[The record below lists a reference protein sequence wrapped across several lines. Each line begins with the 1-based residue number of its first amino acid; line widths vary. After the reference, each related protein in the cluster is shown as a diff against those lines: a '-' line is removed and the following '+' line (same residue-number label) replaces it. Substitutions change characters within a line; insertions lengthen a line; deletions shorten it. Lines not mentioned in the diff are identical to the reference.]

1 MCEIGLSVELITL
14 APCFLLLWCRVRSRE
29 HAAAKS
35 PTMAWLTLI
44 ALFLC
49 PSITSGFGGSS
60 IFGSPVAV
68 PHRARSSASSTKCQ
82 RHRHH
87 SHLSMKIKCGVVGL
101 PNVGKSTLFNAL
113 AKRSLAESAN
123 FPFCTIDPNV
133 APIAIPDQYLE
144 PLGVLANS
152 RRTVPAT
159 IEFVDV
165 AGLVKGASCGEG
177 LGNKFLAT
185 IRECDCIVHVVRTFE
200 DGNTIHVDGKVEP
213 LADAEVVNLEL
224 LLADLAHVERRL
236 DKSSCQ
242 GEEREALEM
251 AMDCLEK
258 GVPARSA
265 GLSQTQAKA
274 IKSMGLLTLK
284 PVIYAFN
291 VDEVDFFLSRDDVLR
306 EAKDV
311 VKSLQYSDDTSSL
324 CTIVSAK
331 VEAELSATSHDEQVE
346 YLSSLGVEL
355 EDGSDGSIMD
365 MLSYNVLP
373 LQVMELLDLSLCY
386 TGPGVPPERSQT
398 TKAHVFRQAQELTA
412 VGLASKLHGTIEK
425 GFIRAELIS
434 APELL
439 EYPNHV
445 EAKESGKVRVE
456 GKDYTLNPSDVV
468 LIKWRE

>member
-1 MCEIGLSVELITL
+1 ME
-14 APCFLLLWCRVRSRE
+14 
-29 HAAAKS
+29 
-35 PTMAWLTLI
+35 WLTLI
-44 ALFLC
+44 ALYLC
-49 PSITSGFGGSS
+49 PITTTGFGGSSS

-68 PHRARSSASSTKCQ
+68 LHRARSSASSTKCQ
-82 RHRHH
+82 RHH

-144 PLGVLANS
+144 PLGAMANS

-165 AGLVKGASCGEG
+165 AGLVKGASRGEG

-200 DGNTIHVDGKVEP
+200 DANTIHVDGKVAP

-236 DKSSCQ
+236 DKTSCH
-242 GEEREALEM
+242 GEERDSLEM
-251 AMDCLEK
+251 VMKCLEK

-311 VKSLQYSDDTSSL
+311 VKSLQYSDDASSL

-331 VEAELSATSHDEQVE
+331 VEAELSATSYDDQVE

-355 EDGSDGSIMD
+355 KDDDSNGSIMD

-398 TKAHVFRQAQELTA
+398 TKAHIFRQAQGLTS

-425 GFIRAELIS
+425 GFIRAEVIS

-439 EYPNHV
+439 QHPSHV
-445 EAKESGKVRVE
+445 EAKDSGKVRVE
-456 GKDYTLNPSDVV
+456 GKDYTLNPSDVI

>member
-1 MCEIGLSVELITL
+1 
-14 APCFLLLWCRVRSRE
+14 
-29 HAAAKS
+29 
-35 PTMAWLTLI
+35 MAWLTLI

-49 PSITSGFGGSS
+49 PITTSGFGGGSS
-60 IFGSPVAV
+60 IFGSPVA
-68 PHRARSSASSTKCQ
+68 ASTKC
-82 RHRHH
+82 RRRH
-87 SHLSMKIKCGVVGL
+87 SHLSMKVKCGVVGL

-123 FPFCTIDPNV
+123 FPFCTIDPNI

-165 AGLVKGASCGEG
+165 AGLVKGASRGEG

-200 DGNTIHVDGKVEP
+200 DANTIHVDGKVEP

-236 DKSSCQ
+236 DKTSCQ

-306 EAKDV
+306 GAKDV
-311 VKSLQYSDDTSSL
+311 VKSLQYSDDASSL

-355 EDGSDGSIMD
+355 EDDSDGSIMD

-425 GFIRAELIS
+425 GFIRAEVIS

>member
-1 MCEIGLSVELITL
+1 M
-14 APCFLLLWCRVRSRE
+14 
-29 HAAAKS
+29 

-49 PSITSGFGGSS
+49 PITTSGFGGGSS
-60 IFGSPVAV
+60 IFGSPVA
-68 PHRARSSASSTKCQ
+68 ASTKC
-82 RHRHH
+82 RRRH

-113 AKRSLAESAN
+113 AQRSLAESAN

-144 PLGVLANS
+144 PLGVLAHS

-165 AGLVKGASCGEG
+165 AGLVKGASRGEG

-185 IRECDCIVHVVRTFE
+185 IRECDCIVHVIRTFE
-200 DGNTIHVDGKVEP
+200 DANTIHVDGKVEP

-251 AMDCLEK
+251 VAQCLEK

-265 GLSQTQAKA
+265 DLSQTQAKA

-291 VDEVDFFLSRDDVLR
+291 VDEVDFFLSRDDVLQ
-306 EAKDV
+306 EAENV
-311 VKSLQYSDDTSSL
+311 VQSLQYSDASSL

-331 VEAELSATSHDEQVE
+331 VEAELSATSYDEQLE

-355 EDGSDGSIMD
+355 GDDDSGGSIMD
-365 MLSYNVLP
+365 MLNYNVLP

-398 TKAHVFRQAQELTA
+398 TKAHVFHQEQGLTA
-412 VGLASKLHGTIEK
+412 IGLASKLHGTIEK
-425 GFIRAELIS
+425 GFIRAEVIS

-439 EYPNHV
+439 EYPSHV
-445 EAKESGKVRVE
+445 EAKDSGKVRVE
-456 GKDYTLNPSDVV
+456 GKDYILNPSDVV
-468 LIKWRE
+468 LVKWRE

>member
-1 MCEIGLSVELITL
+1 
-14 APCFLLLWCRVRSRE
+14 
-29 HAAAKS
+29 
-35 PTMAWLTLI
+35 
-44 ALFLC
+44 
-49 PSITSGFGGSS
+49 
-60 IFGSPVAV
+60 
-68 PHRARSSASSTKCQ
+68 
-82 RHRHH
+82 
-87 SHLSMKIKCGVVGL
+87 MKIKCGVVGL
-101 PNVGKSTLFNAL
+101 PNVGKSSLFNAL

-152 RRTVPAT
+152 RRTIPAT
-159 IEFVDV
+159 MEFVDV
-165 AGLVKGASCGEG
+165 AGLVKGASRGEG

-200 DGNTIHVDGKVEP
+200 DANTIHVDGKVEP

-224 LLADLAHVERRL
+224 LLADLAHVQRRL
-236 DKSSCQ
+236 EKSSCQ
-242 GEEREALEM
+242 GEEREALDMVVE
-251 AMDCLEK
+251 CLEK
-258 GVPARSA
+258 GMPARSA
-265 GLSQTQAKA
+265 GLSQLQAKA

-306 EAKDV
+306 EAESIV
-311 VKSLQYSDDTSSL
+311 QSLQYSDASSL

-331 VEAELSATSHDEQVE
+331 VEAELSATSYEEQAE
-346 YLSSLGVEL
+346 YMSSLGMEL
-355 EDGSDGSIMD
+355 EDNDKVMD
-365 MLSYNVLP
+365 LLSYNVLP
-373 LQVMELLDLSLCY
+373 LQVMELLHLSLCY

-398 TKAHVFRQAQELTA
+398 SKAHAFRQAKELTA

-425 GFIRAELIS
+425 GFIRAEVVS

-445 EAKESGKVRVE
+445 EAKEAGKVRVE
-456 GKDYTLNPSDVV
+456 GKEYVLNPNDVV